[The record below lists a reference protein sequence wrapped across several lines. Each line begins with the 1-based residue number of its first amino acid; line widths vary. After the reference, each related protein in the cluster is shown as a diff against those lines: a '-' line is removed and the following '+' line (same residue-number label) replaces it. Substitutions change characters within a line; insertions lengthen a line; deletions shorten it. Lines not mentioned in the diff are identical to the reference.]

1 MVTQI
6 KIKKGLDLK
15 LKGEAQQLVVEPDTS
30 EVYGLIPDDFYG
42 ITPKLAVK
50 EGDAVKVGTV
60 VFFDKTNPELKVVS
74 PVCGTIKAV
83 NRGER
88 RKIMS
93 IEIAASNTTTSEV
106 FDKTDLAVVS
116 KEELKS
122 ILLKSGMFAFFK
134 QRPYDIVANP
144 SINPKAIFIS
154 CFDSAPLAQ
163 DIDFILKDK
172 AMDFHAGV
180 KALSKISDVFLGTK
194 PQSSD
199 FFKSTKDAQITE
211 FSGPHPA
218 GNVGVQIHHIS
229 PINKGEVVW
238 TISPMDVAMIGKFLQ
253 TGVLDFSRKVA
264 VVGSEVVNPIYVN
277 TVYGA
282 GISSIVKQNTN
293 TQNSLRYINGNP
305 LTGSKTSSD
314 GFLSAFAHQI
324 TIIPEGDDVH
334 EMFGWIAPRFNQ
346 FSVSRSYF
354 SWIKDLFVKNPYALD
369 ARIKGGERHMIASGE
384 YDRVFPMDIYPEF
397 LLKAILAGDIDKME
411 ALGIYEV
418 APEDFALCEFV
429 CSSKVEVQ
437 KVVRQG
443 LDLLYNEMN

>member
-1 MVTQI
+1 
-6 KIKKGLDLK
+6 
-15 LKGEAQQLVVEPDTS
+15 
-30 EVYGLIPDDFYG
+30 
-42 ITPKLAVK
+42 
-50 EGDAVKVGTV
+50 
-60 VFFDKTNPELKVVS
+60 
-74 PVCGTIKAV
+74 
-83 NRGER
+83 
-88 RKIMS
+88 
-93 IEIAASNTTTSEV
+93 
-106 FDKTDLAVVS
+106 
-116 KEELKS
+116 
-122 ILLKSGMFAFFK
+122 
-134 QRPYDIVANP
+134 
-144 SINPKAIFIS
+144 
-154 CFDSAPLAQ
+154 
-163 DIDFILKDK
+163 
-172 AMDFHAGV
+172 
-180 KALSKISDVFLGTK
+180 
-194 PQSSD
+194 
-199 FFKSTKDAQITE
+199 
-211 FSGPHPA
+211 
-218 GNVGVQIHHIS
+218 VQIHHIS

-264 VVGSEVVNPIYVN
+264 LVGSEVVNPVYVN

-282 GISSIVKQNTN
+282 GISSIVKQNVN